1 MTTGLW
7 RSTPTAF
14 SLQVAE
20 LRRLLVEPARLN
32 QLGEGK
38 GERLLLLREE
48 ERHYLRRVLRLRSG
62 DAVAVVDGAGG
73 LWTASLLGSDQ
84 LEIPAGQNLS
94 QRAAAPEPQLG
105 VAAVLMRRGMED
117 WLRMGCELGL
127 DLFQPLTSDRRVAQA
142 EHRPQ
147 RWSVIL
153 REAVEQCERLWSPH
167 LADLHALDAWCP
179 EEGARVGFAVTRE
192 VTVPLAE
199 DWLKGCGD
207 EEGPIWIVIGPEGGW
222 TDRERQLANQRG
234 WQPVSLGGSIL
245 RSSTA
250 AVRAAVTLV
259 SWRSRQSLSS

>member
-1 MTTGLW
+1 MTTGRW

-14 SLQVAE
+14 SLLVAE
-20 LRRLLVEPARLN
+20 LRRLLVEPARLDR
-32 QLGEGK
+32 LGEGE
-38 GERLLLLREE
+38 GACLLPLLPE
-48 ERHYLRRVLRLRSG
+48 ERHYLRRVLRLRPG

-73 LWTASLLGSDQ
+73 VWTASLLGSDQ
-84 LEIPAGQNLS
+84 LELSAEQNLS
-94 QRAAAPEPQLG
+94 QREPAPQPPLG

-127 DLFQPLTSDRRVAQA
+127 DRFQPLTSDRRVAQA
-142 EHRPQ
+142 DHRPQ
-147 RWSVIL
+147 RWNVIL

-192 VTVPLAE
+192 ATVPLAD
-199 DWLKGCGD
+199 DWLMGCSD
-207 EEGPIWIVIGPEGGW
+207 EAGPIWIVIGPEGGW
-222 TDRERQLANQRG
+222 SDRERQLADQRG
-234 WQPVSLGGSIL
+234 WQPVSLGDSIL

-259 SWRSRQSLSS
+259 SWRSRRSLSS